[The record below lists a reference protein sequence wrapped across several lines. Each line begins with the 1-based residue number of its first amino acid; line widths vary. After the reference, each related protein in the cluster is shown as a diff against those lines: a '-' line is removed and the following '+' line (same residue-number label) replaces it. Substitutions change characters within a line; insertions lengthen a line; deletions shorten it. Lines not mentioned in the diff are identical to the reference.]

1 MVDDETADFPE
12 PAKSTRSFL
21 QDFAAVGFPR
31 GPKYNNIECTIILEY
46 ENIRIQEYLH
56 TLYIVQKYSNDCH
69 QQNFTSATNYQNG
82 PSDKIS
88 GTLFH
93 KKDKIASNVIPF
105 GDNYN
110 WEDFKNYLCFTNMNI
125 CKI

>member
-1 MVDDETADFPE
+1 MVDDETTDFLE
-12 PAKSTRSFL
+12 SAKSTRSFYKIL
-21 QDFAAVGFPR
+21 LLLDSLEDQ
-31 GPKYNNIECTIILEY
+31 NTTIECTIILEY

-56 TLYIVQKYSNDCH
+56 TLYNVQKYSNDCH

-93 KKDKIASNVIPF
+93 KRDKIASNIIPF

-110 WEDFKNYLCFTNMNI
+110 WEDFKNY
-125 CKI
+125 